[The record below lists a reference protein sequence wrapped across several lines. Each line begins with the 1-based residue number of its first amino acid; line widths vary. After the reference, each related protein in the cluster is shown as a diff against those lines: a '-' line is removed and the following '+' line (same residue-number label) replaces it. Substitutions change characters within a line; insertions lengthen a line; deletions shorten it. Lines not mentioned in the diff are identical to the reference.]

1 MPQRAPLL
9 GHETPPR
16 PVRPNGHIKV
26 RHLESVRPKWDEL
39 MVEWRAGPRA
49 MKPPPAASGFAAGG
63 PDTLPTTQPLDSR
76 LEA

>member
-16 PVRPNGHIKV
+16 PVRLKGHIKV

-39 MVEWRAGPRA
+39 MVEWGLARGR
-49 MKPPPAASGFAAGG
+49 
-63 PDTLPTTQPLDSR
+63 
-76 LEA
+76 